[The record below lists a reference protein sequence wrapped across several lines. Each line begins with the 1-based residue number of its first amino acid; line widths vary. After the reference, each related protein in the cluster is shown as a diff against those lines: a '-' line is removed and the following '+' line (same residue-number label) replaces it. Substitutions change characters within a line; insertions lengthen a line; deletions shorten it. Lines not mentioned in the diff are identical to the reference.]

1 MRVLSARC
9 VVMLGCVAGIG
20 ARPVAAAPVPVIFDT
35 DMCGDCDDVAALA
48 MLHALESRAW
58 CRLLAVTVSADHPRA
73 APFVDAV
80 NRFYGRDSIPVGVV
94 RPGGVAEQSVYLKLV
109 DATWD
114 DPAFAGRERYPHAL
128 RDAAD
133 AAEAVGVLRTALAGA
148 PDGAVVVIQVG
159 FSTNLARLLESPP
172 DAVSPLSGVELVA
185 RKVRCL
191 QLMAGAFQP
200 IDGDAAYGE
209 YNVVRDRAAAA
220 LVAELADGDGVERI
234 RDRHRATLSQPE
246 HPRGLPRRAPSPGGR
261 GLPDPLTAAAGPA
274 ELGPDERPR
283 RRVGKPRLFRPVAA
297 GEGDRD
303 GAGGDDLHP
312 RSRRPPPLSHPPRC
326 RGEGPCHRGAG
337 ATRQPAALNHAAPSF
352 LSPDPALPRRRHRGR
367 AGWRG
372 GGGNGPPA
380 PPAPA
385 PPPAAG

>member
-1 MRVLSARC
+1 MRALVAWC
-9 VVMLGCVAGIG
+9 VVVLGSLAVIG
-20 ARPVAAAPVPVIFDT
+20 ARPVAAEPVPVIFDT

-94 RPGGVAEQSVYLKLV
+94 RPGGVAEQSVYLKLA
-109 DATWD
+109 DATSD

-133 AAEAVGVLRTALAGA
+133 APEAVGVLRAALAGA

-172 DAVSPLSGVELVA
+172 DAVSPLSGRDLVA

-191 QLMAGAFQP
+191 ELMAGAFQP
-200 IDGDAAYGE
+200 IDGNAAYGE

-220 LVAELADGDGVERI
+220 LVAERWPTEMVWSGFEIGIALPYPSRSILEDFRDVPHHPVAEAYRILSPPPQDRPSWDLTSVLDGVLGSRGYF
-234 RDRHRATLSQPE
+234 DR
-246 HPRGLPRRAPSPGGR
+246 SP
-261 GLPDPLTAAAGPA
+261 P
-274 ELGPDERPR
+274 
-283 RRVGKPRLFRPVAA
+283 GKVTVT
-297 GEGDRD
+297 EQ
-303 GAGGDDLHP
+303 
-312 RSRRPPPLSHPPRC
+312 
-326 RGEGPCHRGAG
+326 G
-337 ATRQPAALNHAAPSF
+337 ATTF
-352 LSPDPALPRRRHRGR
+352 TPDPAGRHRYLILR
-367 AGWRG
+367 D
-372 GGGNGPPA
+372 
-380 PPAPA
+380 
-385 PPPAAG
+385 AAAKARVTEALVQLVSQPR